1 MGEAATAVRSH
12 NVGMGRRIHTTAR
25 DRTTARFQSDTQQGN
40 PRTASNKRIARAR
53 RRLGGR
59 TGIHTAGS
67 PLLPHRPRDRTH
79 TGFDTLGGMGL
90 HTVRHGSGLGPAAAT
105 TDEIIVLIEKR
116 NNAKNMQDFG
126 AADAL
131 RVQLEAIGVALG
143 DRGRN

>member
-1 MGEAATAVRSH
+1 
-12 NVGMGRRIHTTAR
+12 
-25 DRTTARFQSDTQQGN
+25 
-40 PRTASNKRIARAR
+40 
-53 RRLGGR
+53 
-59 TGIHTAGS
+59 
-67 PLLPHRPRDRTH
+67 
-79 TGFDTLGGMGL
+79 MGL

-143 DRGRN
+143 GDRGRN